1 MAGRSNELAG
11 LIRHWGAEGPPHKT
25 PTARPPP
32 AARCERG
39 EQHLEFRSKF
49 VKRELT
55 AFREKRP
62 GCSVLRRISPPSCRA
77 RTRSLSG
84 SAR

>member
-1 MAGRSNELAG
+1 MAGRSNELLG
-11 LIRHWGAEGPPHKT
+11 LFRHSRAEGPPHKT

-32 AARCERG
+32 ASTGERG

-49 VKRELT
+49 VRESKRLS
-55 AFREKRP
+55 EKRP
-62 GCSVLRRISPPSCRA
+62 GCSVLRRISLPSCRA